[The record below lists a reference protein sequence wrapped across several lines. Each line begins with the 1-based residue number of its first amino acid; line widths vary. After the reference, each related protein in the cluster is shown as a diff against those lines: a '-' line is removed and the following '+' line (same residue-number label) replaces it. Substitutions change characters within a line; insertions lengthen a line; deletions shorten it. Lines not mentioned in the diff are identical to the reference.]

1 MIYEM
6 KLQPAYYDFMLK
18 GTKRI
23 EIRLNDEKR
32 KDIKVGDKIKF
43 YKEPDLKKYFLTE
56 VVEILKFNNFEEMID
71 NLKIEE
77 LAAKSL
83 TKEELLG
90 TLEKYY
96 SQEKQKKYGVL
107 GIRIKLLKK
116 DRNISKISLNY
127 NQIDKD
133 KINKILTLL
142 NIDKMVCYIDDEFNK
157 NFYEILNNLG
167 ISYIEKFNDIF
178 NQIFLKLDKKMYLKL
193 YGYMQERDV
202 LISSINLKEDW
213 QSYLSIFTNEVCL
226 GMLSYDTNCI
236 LEIDDYE
243 KVISVQFR
251 KEEYN
256 SKELIKNVKSILR

>member
-1 MIYEM
+1 M

-32 KDIKVGDKIKF
+32 KAIKVGDKIKF

-56 VVEILKFNNFEEMID
+56 VVEILKFNNFKEMID

-77 LAAKSL
+77 LATKSL

-96 SQEKQKKYGVL
+96 SQKKQKKYGVL

-193 YGYMQERDV
+193 YDYMPERDV
-202 LISSINLKEDW
+202 LISSTMIKDNW
-213 QSYLSIFTNEVCL
+213 QFYLNIFTKEVCL

-256 SKELIKNVKSILR
+256 SKELIKNIKSILR

>member
-32 KDIKVGDKIKF
+32 KAIKVGDKIKF
-43 YKEPDLKKYFLTE
+43 YKEPDLKEYFLTE

-107 GIRIKLLKK
+107 GISIKLIKK

-127 NQIDKD
+127 NLIDKD

-167 ISYIEKFNDIF
+167 ISYIEKFNDTF
-178 NQIFLKLDKKMYLKL
+178 NQIFLKLDKETYLKL
-193 YGYMQERDV
+193 YDYMQEKDI
-202 LISSINLKEDW
+202 LISSTMIKDNW
-213 QSYLSIFTNEVCL
+213 QFYLNIFTKEVCL

-256 SKELIKNVKSILR
+256 SKELIKKIKSILR